1 MMNIATKNNQSK
13 KHHHLDVET
22 RAAVI
27 RKVRENSVFFGGRR
41 ELQWGVPD
49 LIANEFNVRRPYV
62 YTALETLRRMDRE
75 EAARARAEEEK
86 RKAEEEISAAMREA
100 ASAPTQQELI
110 DQFNGKPIQPD
121 MRDVKTLDANV
132 LMALARLGPIEDRLG
147 DVELHLKLVLDRL
160 DRLANRL
167 PAKWR

>member
-1 MMNIATKNNQSK
+1 MNVAMKNNQSK

-62 YTALETLRRMDRE
+62 YTALETLRRLDRE
-75 EAARARAEEEK
+75 EAARAKAEEEK
-86 RKAEEEISAAMREA
+86 RKAEEEISEAMREA

-110 DQFNGKPIQPD
+110 DQFNGKTIQPSLT
-121 MRDVKTLDANV
+121 DVVN
-132 LMALARLGPIEDRLG
+132 RLGTIEQ
-147 DVELHLKLVLDRL
+147 HLKLALDRL
-160 DRLANRL
+160 DRLAERL
-167 PAKWR
+167 PSTQSWF